1 MEKSAYLD
9 AMGVTRWRSADA
21 KGKPYLIIYD
31 SEADNNGADISLHPL
46 VTEVL
51 SLLNIALADCDFDTE
66 MVKGMQV
73 VWDMRK
79 LKVRPRVAWLVSS
92 PLDELQQGHQAKR
105 ELWQQI
111 YQHLSKAA

>member
-21 KGKPYLIIYD
+21 KGKPYLIIHD
-31 SEADNNGADISLHPL
+31 SDSDISQNQL
-46 VTEVL
+46 VLAVL
-51 SLLNIALADCDFDTE
+51 GLLDIDVADCDFDTE

-79 LKVRPRVAWLVSS
+79 LRVRPRVAWLVST
-92 PLDELQQGHQAKR
+92 PLTALEVSHQAKR

-111 YQHLSKAA
+111 CQHNDKVAA